1 MSNETI
7 DLKRI
12 LHESRETLINPQGYF
27 SGLCLTGGY
36 REPVIKAAVYGVVAG
51 LFSFLWSIAELSPL
65 SGTVWSGGIGIM
77 VLLWSVIGAVMALFI
92 GGAILLVISSISK
105 GNADYEANVRVTASL
120 MVIYPINAFLTFLY
134 SINITLSSIIGFLVS
149 LFSVYLLYHA
159 LTLSLKGKES
169 SAKIVALALVLLI
182 LLGQIGRRRVSDRAE
197 EILDMYE
204 EQLVE

>member
-1 MSNETI
+1 
-7 DLKRI
+7 
-12 LHESRETLINPQGYF
+12 
-27 SGLCLTGGY
+27 
-36 REPVIKAAVYGVVAG
+36 
-51 LFSFLWSIAELSPL
+51 
-65 SGTVWSGGIGIM
+65 
-77 VLLWSVIGAVMALFI
+77 MALFI